1 MIRRRTI
8 SGISHLTRL
17 ALYTFIVLAVRFE
30 HLQAQ
35 NTKSDDVTLSRLV
48 QAVKAI
54 DQQQFQEAE
63 NLLNSVLATAPNDG
77 DANNLLGVVRAKQ
90 GDPTEAEKLFRRAI
104 LHSPKHLG
112 ARINLGELLI
122 TTNRSAQAASVLLE
136 AHKLAPERAE
146 INLNLATVY
155 ADRGEFKQAL
165 YYLDLLPREAASDDY
180 FLVRLK
186 TLLGLKQIADARN
199 LTDKFTQSGI
209 RNVQTHA
216 EYAML
221 LARGGLND
229 EGLRVLETAQ
239 QIEAGSFPVLYG
251 LGLINGNLKR
261 YDKAEEH
268 LAAALYIKPDD
279 VATLRALA
287 RIARAKGNLEK
298 SLSHLVEARRL
309 APKVP
314 AVLYEFGVTTF
325 EMDLVLDALPVFE
338 QLHRD
343 HPNEP
348 AYLYALA
355 AVHWKKGETVETA
368 RLMKKYVAS
377 RPRDAAGFYLLGA
390 ALLQQDQFTPA
401 RAALERSLILKTDPD
416 TEYLLG
422 VSLDKLGNRAAAIEI
437 FQRVIRARP
446 SHAAALSALG
456 TAYREAGSYTEAR
469 AALERAVELQAND
482 LRANYQLGLVYSKLG
497 DKEAAKRMF
506 ARADDLRSRQRN
518 EESVIL
524 KLIEPPN

>member
-8 SGISHLTRL
+8 SAISPLPRFAVYTLMVLT
-17 ALYTFIVLAVRFE
+17 VGCE

-35 NTKSDDVTLSRLV
+35 YTKSDETLNRLV

-54 DQQQFQEAE
+54 DQQQLQEAE
-63 NLLNSVLATAPNDG
+63 NLLNAVLATTPNDG

-90 GDPTEAEKLFRRAI
+90 DRPAEAEKLFRRAI
-104 LHSPKHLG
+104 LHAPKHLS

-122 TTNRSAQAASVLLE
+122 TTNRADQARSVLLE
-136 AHKLAPERAE
+136 AHKLAPARAE
-146 INLNLATVY
+146 INLNLATLY
-155 ADRGEFKQAL
+155 ADKAEYKLAL
-165 YYLDLLPREAASDDY
+165 HHLELLPREAASHDY
-180 FLVRLK
+180 FLVKLK
-186 TLLGLKQIADARN
+186 TLLGLKRIEDARS
-199 LTDKFTQSGI
+199 LARSFVQSG
-209 RNVQTHA
+209 VGDAQTHA
-216 EYAML
+216 EFAML
-221 LARGGLND
+221 LAGSGLD
-229 EGLRVLETAQ
+229 DDGLRILETAQ
-239 QIEAGSFPVLYG
+239 QKELQSFPVLYA
-251 LGLINGNLKR
+251 LGIVNANLKR
-261 YDKAEEH
+261 YDRAEEH
-268 LAAALYIKPDD
+268 LTAAINLMPDD

-325 EMDLVLDALPVFE
+325 EMDLLLDALPVFE
-338 QLHRD
+338 ELHRD
-343 HPNEP
+343 YPNEP

-355 AVHWKKGETVETA
+355 AVRWKKGETVETT
-368 RLMKKYVAS
+368 RLMKRYVAS

-390 ALLQQDQFTPA
+390 ALLQQDQFSEA
-401 RAALERSLILKTDPD
+401 RVALERSLNLKPD
-416 TEYLLG
+416 SNAEYLLG
-422 VSLDKLGNRAAAIEI
+422 VALDKLGNRAAAIQI
-437 FQRVIRARP
+437 FRRVIRARP
-446 SHAAALSALG
+446 DHAAAFSALG
-456 TAYREAGSYTEAR
+456 TAYREEGSYTEAR
-469 AALERAVELQAND
+469 VALERAVELQAND

-497 DKEAAKRMF
+497 DKDAAKRMF